1 MNHNIDIFYV
11 KQNKCLKIK
20 RNYNPIKHC
29 KNNNILNNYN
39 TIHLSKETIYG
50 KLYMHAQI
58 CKYFDSI
65 ARPFHWL
72 FVVPYGS
79 GQSLQDLL
87 LWFAHCHSLIGGIL
101 HSIMGNVVFP
111 PEIPI
116 LNRILSRWN
125 NANWWFQ
132 QKHLPSI
139 NNLVAHSRTV
149 LKGLWVID
157 INQFPS
163 EENEWSFYFRDL
175 IAHYCRESVL
185 FGAASCVD
193 ITHFILKHVCQLWPN
208 IIHNKHPVV

>member
-1 MNHNIDIFYV
+1 
-11 KQNKCLKIK
+11 
-20 RNYNPIKHC
+20 
-29 KNNNILNNYN
+29 
-39 TIHLSKETIYG
+39 
-50 KLYMHAQI
+50 MHAQI

-101 HSIMGNVVFP
+101 HSITGNVVFP

-116 LNRILSRWN
+116 LNHILSRWN

-163 EENEWSFYFRDL
+163 GENEWSFYFRDL
-175 IAHYCRESVL
+175 IAHCYHEFGPGIGSVW
-185 FGAASCVD
+185 C
-193 ITHFILKHVCQLWPN
+193 CQLCRYN
-208 IIHNKHPVV
+208 ALYVKACLSVMAKYYS